1 MLRHK
6 PYFVSH
12 LPYLYVNG
20 VKEDLWDVIV
30 VGAGIA
36 GLSAA
41 LYTARQKLKTLVL
54 SKDLGGQLTLTEL
67 IENYPGIDQTSG
79 LSLARK
85 VESQAKRFG
94 AKFVYDEEV
103 KEIRKE
109 GDVFVVKG
117 LNTEYRSK
125 AVILAFG
132 KTPRELNV
140 PGEQELKGKGVS
152 YCAICD
158 AAFFK
163 DQPAVVVGEG
173 EPGLEAIEL
182 LSKYAKP
189 AYYVSRSK
197 QLVGE
202 ESIIKEVTSRENV
215 KLFLGH
221 EVVKILGSSKVEG
234 IVIRDLHTKE
244 EKTLQVNGVIIE
256 MGYVL
261 KTDFL
266 RGFVK
271 LNEKGEIV
279 IDREGR
285 TSVEGVFAAGDVT
298 DSKYKQAVVAAAEG
312 VIAALSAYN
321 YLREKSGLP
330 PVNVDWKAEKKKAA
344 VSLRL

>member
-1 MLRHK
+1 M
-6 PYFVSH
+6 
-12 LPYLYVNG
+12 NG
-20 VKEDLWDVIV
+20 VNETWDTII

-41 LYTARQKLKTLVL
+41 LYASRQRLKTLVL

-67 IENYPGIDQTSG
+67 IENYPGIDAISG

-85 VESQAKRFG
+85 VESQAKKFG
-94 AKFVYDEEV
+94 AKFVYGEEV
-103 KEIRKE
+103 VGIERVQDGFI
-109 GDVFVVKG
+109 VKG
-117 LNTEYRSK
+117 ILGEYK
-125 AVILAFG
+125 GTTVILAFG

-140 PGEQELKGKGVS
+140 PGEKELKGKGVS

-182 LSKYAKP
+182 LSNYAKP
-189 AYYVSRSK
+189 AYYVSRSRT
-197 QLVGE
+197 LVGE
-202 ESIIKEVTSRENV
+202 DSIIKEVMQRPNV
-215 KLFLGH
+215 KFYLGY
-221 EVVKILGSSKVEG
+221 EVVRIIGNSKVEG
-234 IVIRDLHTKE
+234 IVIRNLESKE
-244 EKTLQVNGVIIE
+244 EATLSVNGVIIE

-266 RGFVK
+266 KGLVK

-279 IDREGR
+279 VDREGR
-285 TSVEGVFAAGDVT
+285 TSVEGIFAAGDVT

-312 VIAALSAYN
+312 VVAALSAYN
-321 YLREKSGLP
+321 YIREKKGLP
-330 PVNVDWKAEKKKAA
+330 PVNVDWKAEKKKTT

>member
-1 MLRHK
+1 MNA
-6 PYFVSH
+6 
-12 LPYLYVNG
+12 VN
-20 VKEDLWDVIV
+20 ETWDVII

-41 LYTARQKLKTLVL
+41 LYASRQKLRTLVL

-67 IENYPGIDQTSG
+67 IENYPGIESTGG
-79 LSLARK
+79 LALARK
-85 VESQAKRFG
+85 VESQAKKFG
-94 AKFVYDEEV
+94 AKFVYGEEV
-103 KEIRKE
+103 TKIEKVN
-109 GDVFVVKG
+109 DDFVVKG
-117 LNTEYRSK
+117 ILGEYK
-125 AVILAFG
+125 ATTVILAFG

-140 PGEQELKGKGVS
+140 PGEKELKGKGVS

-189 AYYVSRSK
+189 AYYVTRSRS
-197 QLVGE
+197 LVGE
-202 ESIIKEVTSRENV
+202 ENVIKEVTSRPNV
-215 KLFLGH
+215 KLYLGY
-221 EVVKILGSSKVEG
+221 EVVRILGNSKVEAV
-234 IVIRDLHTKE
+234 VIRNLETKE
-244 EKTLQVNGVIIE
+244 ETTLNVNGIIIE

-266 RGFVK
+266 KGLVK

-279 IDREGR
+279 VDREGR
-285 TSVEGVFAAGDVT
+285 TSVEGIFAAGDVT
-298 DSKYKQAVVAAAEG
+298 DSKYKQAIVAAAEG

-321 YLREKSGLP
+321 YIREKKGLP
-330 PVNVDWKAEKKKAA
+330 PVNVDWKAEKKKTT

>member
-1 MLRHK
+1 M
-6 PYFVSH
+6 
-12 LPYLYVNG
+12 NG
-20 VKEDLWDVIV
+20 VNETWDTII

-41 LYTARQKLKTLVL
+41 LYASRQRLKTLVL

-67 IENYPGIDQTSG
+67 IENYPGIDAING

-85 VESQAKRFG
+85 VESQAKKFG
-94 AKFVYDEEV
+94 AKLVYDEEV
-103 KEIRKE
+103 VGIERVQDGFI
-109 GDVFVVKG
+109 VKG
-117 LNTEYRSK
+117 ILGEYK
-125 AVILAFG
+125 GTTVILAFG

-140 PGEQELKGKGVS
+140 PGEKELKGKGVS

-189 AYYVSRSK
+189 AYYVSRSRT
-197 QLVGE
+197 LVGE
-202 ESIIKEVTSRENV
+202 DSIIKEVMQRPNV
-215 KLFLGH
+215 KFYLGH
-221 EVVKILGSSKVEG
+221 EVVRIIGNNKVEG
-234 IVIRDLHTKE
+234 IVIRNLESKE
-244 EKTLQVNGVIIE
+244 EVTLSVNGVIIE

-266 RGFVK
+266 KGLVK

-279 IDREGR
+279 VDREGR
-285 TSVEGVFAAGDVT
+285 TSVEGIFAAGDVT

-321 YLREKSGLP
+321 YIREKKGLP
-330 PVNVDWKAEKKKAA
+330 PVNVDWKAEKKKTT

>member
-1 MLRHK
+1 M
-6 PYFVSH
+6 
-12 LPYLYVNG
+12 NG
-20 VKEDLWDVIV
+20 VNETWDTII

-41 LYTARQKLKTLVL
+41 LYASRQRLKTLVL

-67 IENYPGIDQTSG
+67 IENYPGIDTISG

-85 VESQAKRFG
+85 VESQAKKFG
-94 AKFVYDEEV
+94 AKLVYDEEV
-103 KEIRKE
+103 VGIERVQDGFI
-109 GDVFVVKG
+109 VKG
-117 LNTEYRSK
+117 ILGEYK
-125 AVILAFG
+125 GTTVILAFG

-140 PGEQELKGKGVS
+140 PGEKELKGKGVS

-163 DQPAVVVGEG
+163 DQPAVIVGEG

-189 AYYVSRSK
+189 AYYVSRSRT
-197 QLVGE
+197 LVGE
-202 ESIIKEVTSRENV
+202 DSIIKEVMQRPNV
-215 KLFLGH
+215 KFYLGY
-221 EVVKILGSSKVEG
+221 EVVRIIGNNKVEG
-234 IVIRDLHTKE
+234 IVVRNLESKE
-244 EKTLQVNGVIIE
+244 EVTLSVNGVIIE

-266 RGFVK
+266 KGLVK

-279 IDREGR
+279 VDREGR
-285 TSVEGVFAAGDVT
+285 TSVEGIFAAGDVT

-321 YLREKSGLP
+321 YIREKKGLP
-330 PVNVDWKAEKKKAA
+330 PVNVDWKAEKKKTT

>member
-1 MLRHK
+1 M
-6 PYFVSH
+6 
-12 LPYLYVNG
+12 NG
-20 VKEDLWDVIV
+20 VNETWDTII

-41 LYTARQKLKTLVL
+41 LYASRQRLKTLVL
-54 SKDLGGQLTLTEL
+54 SKDIGGQLTLTEL
-67 IENYPGIDQTSG
+67 IENYPGIDATSG

-85 VESQAKRFG
+85 VESQAKKFG
-94 AKFVYDEEV
+94 AKLVYDEEV
-103 KEIRKE
+103 VGIERVQDGFI
-109 GDVFVVKG
+109 VKG
-117 LNTEYRSK
+117 ILGEYK
-125 AVILAFG
+125 GTTVILAFG

-140 PGEQELKGKGVS
+140 PGEKELKGKGVS

-163 DQPAVVVGEG
+163 DQPAVIVGEG

-189 AYYVSRSK
+189 AYYVSRSRT
-197 QLVGE
+197 LVGE
-202 ESIIKEVTSRENV
+202 DSIIKEVMQRPNV
-215 KLFLGH
+215 KFYLGY
-221 EVVKILGSSKVEG
+221 EVVRIIGNNKVEG
-234 IVIRDLHTKE
+234 IVVRNLESKE
-244 EKTLQVNGVIIE
+244 EITLGVNGVIIE

-266 RGFVK
+266 KGIVK

-279 IDREGR
+279 VDREGR
-285 TSVEGVFAAGDVT
+285 TNVEGIFAAGDVT

-321 YLREKSGLP
+321 YIREKKGLP
-330 PVNVDWKAEKKKAA
+330 PVNVDWKAEKKKTT

>member
-1 MLRHK
+1 M
-6 PYFVSH
+6 
-12 LPYLYVNG
+12 NG
-20 VKEDLWDVIV
+20 VNETWDTII

-41 LYTARQKLKTLVL
+41 LYASRQRLKTLVM

-67 IENYPGIDQTSG
+67 IENYPGVDAISG

-85 VESQAKRFG
+85 VESQAKKFG
-94 AKFVYDEEV
+94 AKFVYGEEV
-103 KEIRKE
+103 VGIERVQDGFI
-109 GDVFVVKG
+109 VKG
-117 LNTEYRSK
+117 ILGEYKGDHRNPGLRKDPKRAERSRRK
-125 AVILAFG
+125 GV
-132 KTPRELNV
+132 E
-140 PGEQELKGKGVS
+140 GKGIS

-189 AYYVSRSK
+189 AYYVSRSRT
-197 QLVGE
+197 LVGE
-202 ESIIKEVTSRENV
+202 DSIIGEVMQRPNV
-215 KLFLGH
+215 KFYLGY
-221 EVVKILGSSKVEG
+221 EVVRIIGNNKVEG
-234 IVIRDLHTKE
+234 IVLRNLESKE
-244 EKTLQVNGVIIE
+244 EVTLGVNGVIIE

-266 RGFVK
+266 KGLVK
-271 LNEKGEIV
+271 LNEKGEIAV
-279 IDREGR
+279 DREGR
-285 TSVEGVFAAGDVT
+285 TSVEGIFAAGDVT

-321 YLREKSGLP
+321 YIREKKGLP
-330 PVNVDWKAEKKKAA
+330 PVNVDWKAEKKKTT

>member
-1 MLRHK
+1 MNA
-6 PYFVSH
+6 
-12 LPYLYVNG
+12 VN
-20 VKEDLWDVIV
+20 ETWDVII

-41 LYTARQKLKTLVL
+41 LYASRQKLKTLVL

-67 IENYPGIDQTSG
+67 IENYPGIESTGG
-79 LSLARK
+79 LALARK
-85 VESQAKRFG
+85 VESQAKKFG

-103 KEIRKE
+103 TKIDKVND
-109 GDVFVVKG
+109 GFVVKG
-117 LNTEYRSK
+117 ILGEYK
-125 AVILAFG
+125 ATTVILAFG

-140 PGEQELKGKGVS
+140 PGEKELKGKGVS

-189 AYYVSRSK
+189 AYYVTRSK
-197 QLVGE
+197 SLVGE
-202 ESIIKEVTSRENV
+202 ENVIKEVTSRPNV
-215 KLFLGH
+215 KLYLGY
-221 EVVKILGSSKVEG
+221 EVVRILGSNKVEA
-234 IVIRDLHTKE
+234 IVIRNLETKE
-244 EKTLQVNGVIIE
+244 ETTLNVNGIIIE

-266 RGFVK
+266 KGLVK

-279 IDREGR
+279 VDREGR
-285 TSVEGVFAAGDVT
+285 TSVEGIFAAGDVT
-298 DSKYKQAVVAAAEG
+298 DSKYKQAVIAAAEG

-321 YLREKSGLP
+321 YIREKKGLP
-330 PVNVDWKAEKKKAA
+330 PVNVDWKAEKKKTT